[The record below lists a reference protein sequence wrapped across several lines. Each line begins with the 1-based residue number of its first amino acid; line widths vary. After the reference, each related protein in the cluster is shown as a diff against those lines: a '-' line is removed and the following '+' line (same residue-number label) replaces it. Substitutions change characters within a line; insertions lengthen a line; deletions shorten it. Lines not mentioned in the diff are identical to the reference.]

1 MVECQLQTYN
11 NKMVTFKFDLDGD
24 NPEEIA
30 AVMVSAEQGVRDCLA
45 MQGTDQLLCLQV
57 HNEFI
62 LKSERDG
69 FIHRIRDIIHRVE
82 TLLRKDGHSTTELPE
97 SPEAERGAGSP
108 VSAQP
113 GPASTGEAADP
124 EHGWGCCLAPGSR
137 VGRGLGCSVLPAL
150 GRSSSVPAALGHLP
164 TSAMGCGAPLP
175 SGATGSC
182 PCMQWGWV
190 GGQRGL
196 GLASLGSLPWCWA
209 QPHPPWQADLQLLEL
224 SRSISSSSSLSGMS
238 LPLCG
243 PFLPPPPPPN
253 PVPGG

>member
-1 MVECQLQTYN
+1 MQISDKNDRVVECQLQTYN

-45 MQGTDQLLCLQV
+45 MLGTDRPLCLQV

-82 TLLRKDGHSTTELPE
+82 TLLRKDGRSTTEMPE

-113 GPASTGEAADP
+113 GPASTGEAADA
-124 EHGWGCCLAPGSR
+124 EHGSGCCLAPGS
-137 VGRGLGCSVLPAL
+137 
-150 GRSSSVPAALGHLP
+150 
-164 TSAMGCGAPLP
+164 
-175 SGATGSC
+175 
-182 PCMQWGWV
+182 
-190 GGQRGL
+190 
-196 GLASLGSLPWCWA
+196 
-209 QPHPPWQADLQLLEL
+209 
-224 SRSISSSSSLSGMS
+224 
-238 LPLCG
+238 
-243 PFLPPPPPPN
+243 
-253 PVPGG
+253 